1 MQRLR
6 LRFGR
11 GSTVRFI
18 SHLDT
23 MRCWE
28 RVFRR
33 AGVPLEYTQGF
44 TPHPKL
50 AVAAPLAVGF
60 TGAAELMDIW
70 LRKWT
75 PPEAVLMMLR
85 PELPQGFELSEVWEV
100 PLRAPSLQAI
110 ICSARY
116 RCVAWCDDGLS
127 AARAAAQA
135 FLASESV
142 MYEYRRKDEVRS
154 QDIRP
159 LVRDVVVGPGAG
171 GACEIE
177 LDVRL
182 GQEGSVRPEHVLAV
196 LGFAGPAESIER
208 VSLSWES

>member
-11 GSTVRFI
+11 GSAVRFI

-75 PPEAVLMMLR
+75 PPEAVMMMVR
-85 PELPQGFELSEVWEV
+85 PELPQGFELSLAWEIPV
-100 PLRAPSLQAI
+100 RAPSLQSI
-110 ICSARY
+110 VSSARY
-116 RCVAWCDDGLS
+116 LCVAWFDDGLS
-127 AARAAAQA
+127 AAQAAART
-135 FLASESV
+135 FLESDSV
-142 MYEYRRKDEVRS
+142 TYEYRRQDELRS

-159 LVRDVVVGPGAG
+159 LVRDVVVEPGPG
-171 GACEIE
+171 GACEIG
-177 LDVRL
+177 LDVHL
-182 GQEGSVRPEHVLAV
+182 GQEGSVRPEHVLAGI
-196 LGFAGPAESIER
+196 GFAVPPESIHR
-208 VSLSWES
+208 VGLFWES

>member
-11 GSTVRFI
+11 GSAVRFI
-18 SHLDT
+18 SHLDI

-75 PPEAVLMMLR
+75 PPEAVMMMVR
-85 PELPQGFELSEVWEV
+85 PELPQGFELSLVWEV
-100 PLRAPSLQAI
+100 PLRAPSLQSI
-110 ICSARY
+110 IRSARY
-116 RCVAWCDDGLS
+116 RCVAWCDEGLS
-127 AARAAAQA
+127 VAQAAART

-142 MYEYRRKDEVRS
+142 TCEYRRGEEVRS

-159 LVRDVVVGPGAG
+159 LVRDVVVEPGPG

-177 LDVRL
+177 LDVHL
-182 GQEGSVRPEHVLAV
+182 GQNGSVRPEHVLAG
-196 LGFAGPAESIER
+196 LGFAMPPESIHR
-208 VSLSWES
+208 VGLSWES